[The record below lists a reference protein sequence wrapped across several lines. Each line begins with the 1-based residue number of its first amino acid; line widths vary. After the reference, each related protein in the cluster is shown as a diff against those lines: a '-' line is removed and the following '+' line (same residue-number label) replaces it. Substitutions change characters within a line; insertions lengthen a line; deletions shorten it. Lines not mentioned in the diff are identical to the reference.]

1 MRLEELKV
9 YELSMEIGEEIYSL
23 VNDWDTFQKWAFGMQ
38 LVKAVDSI
46 AANISEGFGRF
57 FYKENIQFQYYA
69 RGSMSETKTWLTKS
83 KDRKVITEEQWETLM
98 KKLDE
103 LGKRHNS
110 YIKSIGK
117 FHSSDEQ

>member
-1 MRLEELKV
+1 
-9 YELSMEIGEEIYSL
+9 
-23 VNDWDTFQKWAFGMQ
+23 MQ

-83 KDRKVITEEQWETLM
+83 KARKVISEEQWEILM
-98 KKLDE
+98 KKLEE

-117 FHSSDEQ
+117 NQFSDEK